1 MAVETQVLAG
11 HSSSGELVRSIDWKG
26 AFWVASGVPALVLF
40 FNWRHRRYD
49 WKTRISGRGPSV
61 EDNSRWQRR
70 RRRHEHNFQPAFDEV
85 ACYGAG
91 STGLHTCRHRT
102 RRPRRRRPAG
112 DYRPDAV
119 LRSDASQN
127 ASTYRAQMI
136 FLVCGTGW
144 KQCFQPFF
152 LRVSLLR
159 NIERLRKSTHARK
172 KMKVE
177 QSR

>member
-1 MAVETQVLAG
+1 MAVETHVLAG

-127 ASTYRAQMI
+127 ASTYLPSANDLPRVWNWLEAM
-136 FLVCGTGW
+136 L
-144 KQCFQPFF
+144 PAFF
-152 LRVSLLR
+152 S
-159 NIERLRKSTHARK
+159 
-172 KMKVE
+172 
-177 QSR
+177 SREPPPQYRTA

>member
-70 RRRHEHNFQPAFDEV
+70 RVVASTTFSRHLMKSLAMALVQPAF
-85 ACYGAG
+85 
-91 STGLHTCRHRT
+91 T
-102 RRPRRRRPAG
+102 RVGTELVVHDGG
-112 DYRPDAV
+112 D
-119 LRSDASQN
+119 LRA
-127 ASTYRAQMI
+127 TIVQM
-136 FLVCGTGW
+136 
-144 KQCFQPFF
+144 PFYDPM
-152 LRVSLLR
+152 
-159 NIERLRKSTHARK
+159 RLRTHPLTERK
-172 KMKVE
+172 
-177 QSR
+177 